1 VKGSIAWEKR
11 DAAGVPHEQERAL
24 DMLHAQSG
32 VPIFGAF
39 DNQLG
44 RGIVEALNRLAPCWQ
59 PLGFLVEQTLDG
71 LPVGNRHLVDARH
84 VPPMR
89 GFEGVLGGVGSIFG
103 TVSASLENGRKWY
116 MTYCVT
122 CHGPAGGGDG
132 PVSIT
137 GPLNRPFAGVLPL
150 AVVAARS
157 DGHVYTTIRYG
168 RRRMPSYKRIPS
180 ADRWDIVNYVRYLTQ
195 PKGITQ

>member
-1 VKGSIAWEKR
+1 LSGSALRISRSLFAAVALMLTGSLGCWEQWSESWFPQMKWQKAVQAFERLDFKGS
-11 DAAGVPHEQERAL
+11 DAAWLPAEGAVAVDSLEAPVENTEDPAL
-24 DMLHAQSG
+24 DK
-32 VPIFGAF
+32 
-39 DNQLG
+39 
-44 RGIVEALNRLAPCWQ
+44 
-59 PLGFLVEQTLDG
+59 LVN
-71 LPVGNRHLVDARH
+71 PR
-84 VPPMR
+84 PMS
-89 GFEGVLGGVGSIFG
+89 L
-103 TVSASLENGRKWY
+103 ASLDNGRKWY

-122 CHGPAGGGDG
+122 CHGPTGGGDG

-137 GPLNRPFAGVLPL
+137 GPLKGPFAGVLPL

-180 ADRWDIVNYVRYLTQ
+180 ADRWDIVNYVRYMTQ